1 MVRGATDADCTVPAE
16 PWFLLLLLL
25 SDSVQSQPGEGVL
38 HRGCGGGDP
47 PCSLPRLLLHP
58 QPLRP
63 HQGGQAQV
71 SPAVCLTL
79 LSSSS
84 SFLSFDKYGIFSL
97 FQ

>member
-47 PCSLPRLLLHP
+47 PCSLPRL
-58 QPLRP
+58 RP